1 MKIILISIISI
12 LIILSSS
19 IRIHKKGKISLI
31 SESHQ
36 DPIVIYN
43 EERGEIKKGPAVENS
58 EKKDEKKD
66 EKKNRKDDKD
76 EKKPKVE
83 EETSN

>member
-43 EERGEIKKGPAVENS
+43 EERGEIIKGPAVEN
-58 EKKDEKKD
+58 EEKKD

-76 EKKPKVE
+76 EKKPEVV

>member
-19 IRIHKKGKISLI
+19 IRIHKKGKISLF

-36 DPIVIYN
+36 PTPTVIYT
-43 EERGEIKKGPAVENS
+43 EEKGEIKMGPAVENT
-58 EKKDEKKD
+58 EKRHVKKDEKTKR
-66 EKKNRKDDKD
+66 EEEN
-76 EKKPKVE
+76 PKVE
-83 EETSN
+83 EESKN